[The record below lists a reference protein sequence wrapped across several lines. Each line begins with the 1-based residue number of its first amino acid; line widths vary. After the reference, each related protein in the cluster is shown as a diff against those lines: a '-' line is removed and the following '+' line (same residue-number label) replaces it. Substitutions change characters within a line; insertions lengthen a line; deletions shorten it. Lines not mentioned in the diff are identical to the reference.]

1 MNKKLSST
9 HSGVHVSNVNNLAE
23 IQDQVFSLKKS
34 LKIVAQSLKSE
45 IDSIKSEIKQNH
57 ENLLKKVESILIGN
71 KQAEDTVYQYNS
83 VIAST
88 TNKALENIES
98 LKKSQSALFKEIQAL
113 KNENFQIFKYQESNH
128 FLGTSEET
136 EPLYKIESYRKNFD
150 KVFKEL
156 SDLKNKYFTI
166 TEKFRDFELENI
178 IEKNP
183 DSKNSKKHENMTQK
197 DHDYDVIKR
206 IEGVEEFVSIQ
217 RKELLSS
224 ITILDQKLKKHE
236 DSMKKALN
244 LLSNN

>member
-128 FLGTSEET
+128 FLGT
-136 EPLYKIESYRKNFD
+136 FD